1 MTEWTFDEESLFGML
16 IVDFFLLGG
25 ISGQIYGSPNAEDGD
40 FIETSPIKDGPI
52 ENGYVVET
60 VTGSRY
66 FLSPGEGV
74 KATNLFDAF
83 KDMALKRG
91 GTITIP
97 KDSNEKKVGDALNIL
112 SSGKPRSTFSLF
124 DLWQGFGEDNKTK
137 SPASNGL
144 KAPNGVPML
153 SGWNTNKNAV
163 ILTFTIQ
170 PLLIYMYPVTIQES
184 IWIHL
189 QFSLFRFVSIV
200 LRRSDL
206 S

>member
-153 SGWNTNKNAV
+153 SGWNTNKDGSITGIIYGSRTLDDGA
-163 ILTFTIQ
+163 
-170 PLLIYMYPVTIQES
+170 LITTSP
-184 IWIHL
+184 
-189 QFSLFRFVSIV
+189 IV
-200 LRRSDL
+200 EGQLKRNEIVKTASGSRYFL
-206 S
+206 G